1 MPWVQ
6 NPKIHVNVISDWS
19 KSDWSE
25 SDFPLIIDTPTDHL
39 LLPDKSQSFLNRPA
53 DPSLHTH
60 SKYVR
65 VGPLAVGEIEPLLTS
80 VVVQVAK
87 QQVAFVQ
94 KKVPSSVFLFPL
106 HFSC

>member
-1 MPWVQ
+1 MIGLKVIGL
-6 NPKIHVNVISDWS
+6 KVIGLKVISLS
-19 KSDWSE
+19 SST
-25 SDFPLIIDTPTDHL
+25 PLRITSYCLTNPNLFSTDPL
-39 LLPDKSQSFLNRPA
+39 TLRLTR
-53 DPSLHTH
+53 T
-60 SKYVR
+60 KYVR

-94 KKVPSSVFLFPL
+94 KKAPSSVFLFPL